1 MDNSHQFHSGSVA
14 GSPPNMN
21 GAIPSQIHD
30 ALSVPSY
37 VEGHVWR
44 DFVYSKLLPETL
56 DVPDPVRQA
65 AVACWERLL
74 AGTSTYSVRYE
85 NSWKFPDG
93 LVSQGTFLVFRSAG
107 VDYGIASVKLGTCD
121 EAALSYNSKSIF
133 LISFIQGISGVNS
146 RDLPVGA
153 SARRQMLR
161 HIVSSVQ
168 PLISAEISWA
178 VGLSASRWHDSL
190 FPICFVDEIRDPQI
204 VRAPLALI
212 SESYLDR
219 YRPLASPV
227 DNEEIRRLL
236 RVGERRWEEFRS
248 KSSDRADQFNSI

>member
-1 MDNSHQFHSGSVA
+1 MDNTNQFHSSSGV
-14 GSPPNMN
+14 GSPPNMS
-21 GAIPSQIHD
+21 GARPSQIQD
-30 ALSVPSY
+30 GLSVPSY
-37 VEGHVWR
+37 VEGNVWR
-44 DFVYSKLLPETL
+44 DFVYSRLLPETL

-65 AVACWERLL
+65 AFACWERLL

-93 LVSQGTFLVFRSAG
+93 LVSQGTFLIFRSAG

-121 EAALSYNSKSIF
+121 EVALSHNSKPIL
-133 LISFIQGISGVNS
+133 LIGFIQGIIGVDS

-153 SARRQMLR
+153 SARPQMLR

-168 PLISAEISWA
+168 PLISAEVSWE

-190 FPICFVDEIRDPQI
+190 FPICFVDQIRDPQI

-212 SESYLDR
+212 AESNLDK

-227 DNEEIRRLL
+227 DSKELRRLL
-236 RVGERRWEEFRS
+236 RVGERRLEEFRS
-248 KSSDRADQFNSI
+248 KNL